1 MSKPA
6 LLLMLATLGTA
17 LPVAAQQPADGH
29 AANPATSTA
38 ASTLADGEIRRVD
51 RDTKKITIRHGPIP
65 DLGMPPMTMVFQAG
79 DPAMLD
85 RVKPGDKVRFS
96 AARERGA
103 YIVTRIEAAP

>member
-6 LLLMLATLGTA
+6 LLLMLATLGAA

-29 AANPATSTA
+29 AANPATSAA

-51 RDTKKITIRHGPIP
+51 RDARKITIRHGPIP
-65 DLGMPPMTMVFQAG
+65 SLNMPPMTMVFQVD
-79 DPAMLD
+79 DPSLLD
-85 RVKPGDKVRFS
+85 RVKPGDKIRFS
-96 AARERGA
+96 AVHDRGA